1 MHPPTLFFL
10 ASKYGKVNKKDSIL
24 NLKQNYLLRLSEREE
39 HDFIEEFMTWM
50 KGSVVKYE
58 SLHIYSFGYERP
70 LPLPSIALRPDST
83 LRFNLQTSGMQTP
96 SRSSIV
102 IIGEKYLGRFGEIMS
117 VVDKIQENAMA
128 LPFAIFLQSE
138 YEIKLENMSSH
149 MHETPAL
156 VGIHTVV
163 LTPRPLQ

>member
-1 MHPPTLFFL
+1 M
-10 ASKYGKVNKKDSIL
+10 
-24 NLKQNYLLRLSEREE
+24 SEREE

-50 KGSVVKYE
+50 KGPVVNYK
-58 SLHIYSFGYERP
+58 SLHIFSFGYETP

-149 MHETPAL
+149 NMHETPIL
-156 VGIHTVV
+156 VGIFKLLQQSYLHWGYRVV
-163 LTPRPLQ
+163 FLISLICHCFGPTLSITYLYKY

>member
-1 MHPPTLFFL
+1 M
-10 ASKYGKVNKKDSIL
+10 
-24 NLKQNYLLRLSEREE
+24 SEREE

-58 SLHIYSFGYERP
+58 SLHIFSFGYERP

-102 IIGEKYLGRFGEIMS
+102 IIGEKYLARFGEIMT
-117 VVDKIQENAMA
+117 VVGKIQEDTQA
-128 LPFAIFLQSE
+128 LPFAIFLQTKHIKD
-138 YEIKLENMSSH
+138 EIKLENMSSH

-156 VGIHTVV
+156 V
-163 LTPRPLQ
+163 